1 MNLHWWAAPL
11 AGDIVWCYFPED
23 LGVEPAQ
30 KPRPGLVLEVYD
42 DSAPEYVVLLAYGTS
57 QKISPLYSGEFS
69 ITPQDGTA
77 YKVAGLSYPTKFNL
91 RKRIQLPFR
100 SDYFDVAP
108 GAPFGQQPK
117 LGQLHA
123 SLVRRVA
130 AAWKAASTDE

>member
-1 MNLHWWAAPL
+1 MLS
-11 AGDIVWCYFPED
+11 
-23 LGVEPAQ
+23 PAQ
-30 KPRPGLVLEVYD
+30 KPRPGLLLEVYD
-42 DSAPEYVVLLAYGTS
+42 DFAPEYVVLVAYGTS

-77 YKVAGLSYPTKFNL
+77 YAVSGLSYPTKFNL
-91 RKRIQLPFR
+91 RKRVQLPFR

-108 GAPFGQQPK
+108 GAPFRQQPK

-130 AAWKAASTDE
+130 AAWKASSTDA